1 MTNKTV
7 RNYFHTSESMADGHP
22 DKVCDQIADTM
33 LDKIIGQDKNSRVAC
48 EVFAGR
54 GYVIIGGEITTSA
67 WVDTNNIVRDVI
79 RDIGYTK
86 PEYGF
91 DYQTVAILNTIVEQS
106 PDIARGVRKTG
117 ASNQGAGDQGMMFGY
132 ATKETKELMPLPI
145 MTAHQ
150 LAKRLSDVRKK
161 KILPFLRPDGKTQV
175 SVKYENGQPKE
186 ISAIVIAAQHDPDV
200 SMKKIRESIKK
211 EIIKPVCGHLLT
223 AKTSIYIN
231 NTGRFVIGGPVS
243 DTGLTGR
250 KTEVDTYGS
259 ACPHGGGGFSGKDPT
274 KVDRSAAYMARY
286 VAKNIVAAGL
296 ASKCEVQLAY
306 AIGGI
311 FPVGIAVNTFN
322 TGEVDES
329 KIIKAVEK
337 TFDLSPAGIIR
348 ELKLL
353 RPIYRQTSCFGHFGK
368 NNQDFIWEKT
378 NKVSQLLKALK

>member
-1 MTNKTV
+1 MNNFNQ
-7 RNYFHTSESMADGHP
+7 RNFFHTSESMCEGHP
-22 DKVCDQIADTM
+22 DKICDQIADTM
-33 LDKIIGQDKNSRVAC
+33 LDEIIRKDKNSRVAC
-48 EVFAGR
+48 EVFTGK

-67 WVDTNNIVRDVI
+67 WIDTNNIVREVI

-91 DYQTVAILNTIVEQS
+91 DYQTVAVLNTIVEQS
-106 PDIARGVRKTG
+106 PDIAMGVRKTG
-117 ASNQGAGDQGMMFGY
+117 AKNQGAGDQGMMFGY

-145 MTAHQ
+145 MMAHK
-150 LAKRLSDVRKK
+150 LARRLGEMRKK

-175 SVKYENGQPKE
+175 SVKYVNGQPKE
-186 ISAIVIAAQHDPDV
+186 ISAIVIAAQHDPNIGI
-200 SMKKIRESIKK
+200 KELRERINK
-211 EIIKPVCGHLLT
+211 EVIKPICHDYIT
-223 AKTSIYIN
+223 SKTSIYIN

-296 ASKCEVQLAY
+296 ASRCEMQLAY

-311 FPVGIAVNTFN
+311 FPVGVAIDTFG
-322 TGEVDES
+322 TGEVDEI
-329 KIIKAVEK
+329 KIIRAVEK

-353 RPIYRQTSCFGHFGK
+353 RPIYRKTSCFGHFGK
-368 NNQDFIWEKT
+368 NDPDFIWEKT
-378 NKVSQLLKALK
+378 DKAHILRKLLS